1 MKKIVKIISVLSFF
15 AFIGLS
21 LAILVG
27 FVDVS
32 ALMGGSTLAMAAGAG
47 TTIEGEAATTT
58 EVKEVSSE
66 LLDNSIRKNITK
78 MKPSATPLDTIIRN
92 VGLVVPVKSWETE
105 WYAVDSRGIADTVK
119 TEFAASSG
127 TNAVWTIHDLIVTN
141 IHIWSIDDNVLI
153 PGKNG
158 NDSKPLVLHV
168 VGKVASTNTLAVV
181 AVNGTGSH
189 DADIPK
195 LIVTTALTRIGNA
208 KSELDAQTSPYA
220 VFPQKSSNYCQV
232 HMAQVEESLYDR
244 LHEKE
249 VNWDITDYRAESI
262 YDMKRSMELTSI
274 FGAKL
279 KLYDSVGEDWK
290 YLSGG
295 ITRYIT
301 KGLTYTSG
309 SLNKAQYLAWN
320 KSIFDGN
327 SGSDVR
333 VLFAGSTLLAELL
346 ACETVYRQVEGRN
359 VEVMFGIKFNKIETN
374 FGTLLVKHHK
384 LFNDCGWTTK
394 GLVLDIANLEKHIF
408 KPLQTKS
415 LELQKT
421 GIKNANAFVLDEAFC
436 LATRYPDTHAT
447 IALA

>member
-1 MKKIVKIISVLSFF
+1 MKKFVKIISVLSFL

-21 LAILVG
+21 LAVLVG

-32 ALMGGSTLAMAAGAG
+32 ALMGGSVLAVAAAG
-47 TTIEGEAATTT
+47 TIVEGEAVTTT
-58 EVKEVSSE
+58 LTEGASSE
-66 LLDNSIRKNITK
+66 LLENSIRKNITK

-127 TNAVWTIHDLIVTN
+127 TSVVWTTHDLIVTN
-141 IHIWSIDDNVLI
+141 IHIWSIDDNILL
-153 PGKNG
+153 PGKDG
-158 NDSKPLVLHV
+158 NDGKPMVLHV
-168 VGKVASTNTLAVV
+168 VGKVASTFTLTVV
-181 AVNGTGSH
+181 AVNGTGTH

-195 LIVTTALTRIGNA
+195 LIATVALTRIGNA

-232 HMAQVEESLYDR
+232 HMAQVEESMYDK
-244 LHEKE
+244 LHDKE

-274 FGAKL
+274 FGSKL
-279 KLYDSVGEDWK
+279 KLWDSVGEDWK

-295 ITRYIT
+295 ITSYIT
-301 KGLTYTSG
+301 KGLTYTAG
-309 SLNKAQYLAWN
+309 ALNKTQYLSWN

-333 VLFAGSTLLAELL
+333 ILFAGSQLLAELL
-346 ACETVYRQVEGRN
+346 ACETVYRQVEGKS
-359 VEVMFGIKFNKIETN
+359 VEVMFGIKFNRIETN
-374 FGTLLVKHHK
+374 FGTLLIKHHK
-384 LFNDCGWTTK
+384 LFTDCGWTTK

-408 KPLQTKS
+408 KPLQTTS
-415 LELQKT
+415 LDLKKT

-436 LATRYPDTHAT
+436 LATRYPDTHAIIET
-447 IALA
+447 A